1 MLDMSYII
9 DMSTIVVGTRH
20 SACLQERWAG
30 TSRLWR
36 RHQAVMFHQRKSR
49 LARLIDYIDGVR
61 TCCWLLVHSLYC

>member
-1 MLDMSYII
+1 MAGGI
-9 DMSTIVVGTRH
+9 RH
-20 SACLQERWAG
+20 LFKTSHWKHEVQQERWAG
-30 TSRLWR
+30 TPKLWR